1 MNAVSVSFKLRFA
14 ITATF
19 FALLYWHFKIIS
31 GEYYIRSVDVWAT
44 NHLGDRRLGD
54 KTFRRQA
61 LGRNV
66 WATRLHWLTG
76 FYAQVT
82 SQNDVIVI

>member
-31 GEYYIRSVDVWAT
+31 GEYYTVC
-44 NHLGDRRLGD
+44 RRLGD
-54 KTFRRQA
+54 KPFGRQTFGRQ
-61 LGRNV
+61 
-66 WATRLHWLTG
+66 
-76 FYAQVT
+76 
-82 SQNDVIVI
+82 DV